1 MKLLEERKVDQ
12 EKAIQS
18 LATTSE
24 TVTSAKGKQ
33 FSDMLQLEASSVRW
47 WLSSKNPNGVVF
59 GCGQTKPFTGFV
71 DNKTSPKY
79 KLFKT
84 DTEIL

>member
-1 MKLLEERKVDQ
+1 
-12 EKAIQS
+12 
-18 LATTSE
+18 
-24 TVTSAKGKQ
+24 
-33 FSDMLQLEASSVRW
+33 LEASSVRW